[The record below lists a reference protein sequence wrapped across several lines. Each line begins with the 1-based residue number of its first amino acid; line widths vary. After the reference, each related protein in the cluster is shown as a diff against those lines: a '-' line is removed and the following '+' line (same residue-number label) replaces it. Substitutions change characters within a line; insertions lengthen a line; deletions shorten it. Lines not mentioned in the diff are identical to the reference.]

1 MVAFFSFSDRSE
13 TLSLKIVFSVLQST
27 LDEAKTLNNMLLTL
41 MSALSLLIHLSV
53 VSDSL

>member
-41 MSALSLLIHLSV
+41 MSALSLLIYLSV